1 MPAHGY
7 KLGLGVDFGMPD
19 VPLEE
24 RIKIIADAGFDAVFT
39 GWSKPGSLQTPA
51 CLIKDAGLIY
61 QSVHAPFNKVNL
73 LWQEGPD
80 GDAVQS
86 MLADCL
92 RECAAVGV
100 KIVVF
105 HVWIGFNEE
114 HPTQIG
120 LRRYGELLSLAEEL
134 GVKIAFENTE
144 GELYL
149 QWVFDRLFSSPAAGF
164 CIDTGHEMCYNE
176 RGDLIRRYGSSG
188 KLLCTHINDNFGRTG
203 EKITWLDDSHVL
215 PFDGTADW
223 RDVAKRLANV
233 DYTDILTAELTVKS
247 KPERNTHD
255 IYSHLDCRGFVSL
268 AYERLAK
275 FAAILR
281 EENDRK

>member
-7 KLGLGVDFGMPD
+7 KLGLCVDFGMPE

-24 RIKIIADAGFDAVFT
+24 RIKIIADVGFDAVFT
-39 GWSKPGSLQTPA
+39 GWSKPGSLETPA
-51 CLIKDAGLIY
+51 RLIKEAGLIY
-61 QSVHAPFNKVNL
+61 QSVHAPFTKVNL

-80 GDAVQS
+80 GDAIQS

-92 RECAAVGV
+92 RDCASVGV
-100 KIVVF
+100 KTVVF

-114 HPTQIG
+114 HPTKLG
-120 LRRYGELLSLAEEL
+120 LRRYSELLSLAEEL
-134 GVKIAFENTE
+134 GIRIAFENTE

-149 QWVFDRLFSSPAAGF
+149 QWVYDKLFASPAAGF

-176 RGDLIRRYGSSG
+176 RGDLIRRYGSGG
-188 KLLCTHINDNFGRTG
+188 KLFCTHINDNFGRTG
-203 EKITWLDDSHVL
+203 DKITWLDDSHVL

-223 RDVAKRLANV
+223 NDVARRLV
-233 DYTDILTAELTVKS
+233 DVGYDDILTAELTFKN

-255 IYSHLDCRGFVSL
+255 IYAGLDCRGFVSL
-268 AYERLAK
+268 AYERLSEL
-275 FAAILR
+275 AAILR
-281 EENDRK
+281 DTKDKK